1 MDIQKRKEDLRELL
15 KIGPKEA
22 RINEIQEK
30 MSDPSFWSDREKS
43 LVLTQ
48 ELTTLQGIIKKFDGA
63 NDEKSIE
70 GLETQALL
78 SGEYDLNNAIISL
91 SAGAGGTEAQD
102 WTEMLFRM
110 YGRWAERKEF
120 KFEVLSMS
128 EGEEAG
134 LKSATARVMGPFAY
148 GYLSCEAGVHRL
160 VRLSPFDA
168 DHARHTSFALLE
180 VTPEIDKAEVEIDP
194 KDLKIDVFRSGGH
207 GGQSVNTTD
216 SAVRI
221 THLPTGIVVTC
232 QNERSQL
239 QNREMAL
246 KILKSRLMIKEKAQK
261 KAQERKIKGELE
273 SAEWGSQ
280 IRSYVL
286 HPYQMVKDHR
296 TEYETANTQAV
307 LGGDID
313 GFIEACLKKR
323 ALE

>member
-1 MDIQKRKEDLRELL
+1 M